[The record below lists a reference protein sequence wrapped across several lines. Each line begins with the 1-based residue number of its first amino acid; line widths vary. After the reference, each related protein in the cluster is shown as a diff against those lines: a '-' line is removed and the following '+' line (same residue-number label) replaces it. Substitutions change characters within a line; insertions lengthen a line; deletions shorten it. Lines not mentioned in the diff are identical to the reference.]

1 MIMARLREDQRSQL
15 SALVVRREDDSQKAR
30 ALAADYIA
38 ALTGAGL
45 RRNVE
50 EEVRR
55 AALTMR
61 PDEAI
66 EAAQRVIALRRR
78 PER

>member
-1 MIMARLREDQRSQL
+1 L
-15 SALVVRREDDSQKAR
+15 SALLVWPEDERKSTR
-30 ALAADYIA
+30 ALAEDYIA
-38 ALTGAGL
+38 ALTGGRL
-45 RRNVE
+45 RRDVE
-50 EEVRR
+50 EELRR

-78 PER
+78 PDR